1 MAKKTYSQRDRER
14 EIERDG
20 ETSYA
25 NLHSNDETHNKPI
38 QSYGTKGDNKQT
50 ILNELKET

>member
-1 MAKKTYSQRDRER
+1 MAKKHTRRETERER
-14 EIERDG
+14 ERDG

-25 NLHSNDETHNKPI
+25 NVHSNDETHNKPI